1 LRGNRMNSSQQS
13 QLAEQFI
20 TNTVKVKKNENVW
33 IEYWGPE
40 ARKLADACAEKAR
53 EAGGIPF
60 LDDQSAA
67 TIDTIELL
75 SEEEIRAL
83 GKEKLARMETMQC
96 CVRIKDTA
104 DQEKLTLSAEKRV
117 LYQRALETMT
127 QWRINNTRWLVVVA
141 PSKEFA
147 ADCGMSVPD
156 FERFYCDVCLTD
168 YRAMS
173 EAVKPLQKLMTEG
186 KTVYISS
193 PAQETDLTFS
203 IEGIPAVSCTG
214 QWNIPDGECYT
225 APVKNSVNGTI
236 TFGPSSYQGERFAFI
251 KLTLKDGHIEKAE
264 AEHPE
269 RTTRLNEILDID
281 PGARYAGEFSINF
294 HPLIKHP
301 TGCIHFDEKIDG
313 GIHLAW
319 GRCYQ
324 TASNG
329 NQSANHW
336 DMVHIQRPDY
346 GGGEL
351 FIDDRLIRKDG
362 VFVVPELM
370 QLNPDNLKAVSKLH

>member
-1 LRGNRMNSSQQS
+1 MNPSQQS

-20 TNTVKVKKNENVW
+20 KNTVKVKKDETVW
-33 IEYWGPE
+33 IEYWGLE
-40 ARKLADACAEKAR
+40 AKKLADACAEKVK

-67 TIDTIELL
+67 TIDQIKLL
-75 SEEEIRAL
+75 SEEEINAL
-83 GKEKLARMETMQC
+83 GKEKLARMETMKC
-96 CVRIKDTA
+96 CVRIKDIA
-104 DQEKLTLSAEKRV
+104 EQEKISLSAEKRA
-117 LYQRALETMT
+117 LYQKALEAMT

-141 PSKEFA
+141 PTKEFA
-147 ADCGMSVPD
+147 ADCGMSFPA
-156 FERFYCDVCLTD
+156 FERFYRDVCLAD
-168 YRAMS
+168 YHAMT
-173 EAVKPLQKLMTEG
+173 EAVKPLQKMMTEG
-186 KTVYISS
+186 KTVRIYS

-203 IEGIPAVSCTG
+203 IEGIPALPCTG

-225 APVKNSVNGTI
+225 APVKNSINGTI
-236 TFGPSSYQGERFAFI
+236 KFGPSSYQGERFAFI

-264 AEHPE
+264 AEHPG
-269 RTTRLNEILDID
+269 RTTKLNEILDID

-294 HPLIKHP
+294 NPFIKDP

-313 GIHLAW
+313 GIHMAW
-319 GRCYQ
+319 GRCYK

-336 DMVHIQRPDY
+336 DMVHIQRSDY

-351 FIDDRLIRKDG
+351 SIDDRLIRKDG
-362 VFVVPELM
+362 LFVIPELM
-370 QLNPDNLKAVSKLH
+370 QLNPDNLKAVSKLN